1 MTIVRSKICGITR
14 VEDALAAVHA
24 GADAIGLVFYPK
36 SPRAVSLVQAQAI
49 VRALPPFVTTV
60 GLFVNKPRAELNA
73 LLAQIPLDV
82 LQFHGDE
89 TPEDCSGHGRP
100 WFKAVRVQA
109 ETDLLAQMQVYQ
121 EAQAILLDTFVAGQ
135 PGGTG
140 QIFDWSLI
148 PKHLPKPII
157 LAGGLTADNVRQAI
171 AEVQPYAVDVSGG
184 VEHSKGIKDPEKM
197 RAFIAQVRQTM

>member
-1 MTIVRSKICGITR
+1 MRSKICGITR

>member
-1 MTIVRSKICGITR
+1 M
-14 VEDALAAVHA
+14 
-24 GADAIGLVFYPK
+24 
-36 SPRAVSLVQAQAI
+36 
-49 VRALPPFVTTV
+49 
-60 GLFVNKPRAELNA
+60 
-73 LLAQIPLDV
+73 
-82 LQFHGDE
+82 
-89 TPEDCSGHGRP
+89 
-100 WFKAVRVQA
+100 
-109 ETDLLAQMQVYQ
+109 
-121 EAQAILLDTFVAGQ
+121 AGQ